1 MLCGCEEDHI
11 TSRHGVMP
19 DIPDFLHGHQA
30 ALLGLARQLRQD
42 RSTQLEGVSE
52 EGKEQGGGLV

>member
-1 MLCGCEEDHI
+1 
-11 TSRHGVMP
+11 MP